1 MYVWEP
7 APTLETASGAGS
19 GDRAD
24 ANMGTVILLTSDSAV
39 QSDVC
44 AAVRSDHVTVRV
56 GDVRAALAAANAAH
70 EATVVIGMGR
80 NGPSGYDQCR
90 QIRAASDLP
99 ILVIGPSRDEIDE
112 LLAFAAG
119 ADDYVATPY
128 PHRVLLARVGALM
141 ARAART
147 RGQVTNERVLGTLLV
162 DIDQRRAFVAGSPL
176 HLTRIEFDLLVVLSE
191 NPHRVVPRSELLDR
205 VWGPWPG
212 NHHVVEVHLSRLR
225 SKIRSAGGPR
235 IGEAVAGFGYR
246 LGDEASATA

>member
-1 MYVWEP
+1 
-7 APTLETASGAGS
+7 
-19 GDRAD
+19 
-24 ANMGTVILLTSDSAV
+24 MGTVILLTSDPSV
-39 QSDVC
+39 HSDAS

-56 GDVRAALAAANAAH
+56 ADVRAALAAAH
-70 EATVVIGMGR
+70 ATRDALLVIGMGPH
-80 NGPSGYDQCR
+80 GPSGYDQCR

-119 ADDYVATPY
+119 ADDYLASPY
-128 PHRVLLARVGALM
+128 PHRVFLARVGALI

-147 RGQVTNERVLGTLLV
+147 HGLVSNERVLGTLLV
-162 DIDQRRAFVAGSPL
+162 DIDQRRAFISGAPL

-225 SKIRSAGGPR
+225 AKIRAAGGPR

-246 LGDEASATA
+246 FGGEASATA